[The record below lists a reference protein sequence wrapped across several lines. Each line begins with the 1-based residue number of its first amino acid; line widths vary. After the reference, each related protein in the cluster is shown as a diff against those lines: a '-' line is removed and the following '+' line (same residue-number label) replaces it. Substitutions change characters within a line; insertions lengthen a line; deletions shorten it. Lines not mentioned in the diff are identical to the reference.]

1 MGLGAG
7 IGHNGGPTLD
17 RGGSWR
23 RIAWKKAR
31 EELLPTLPIEVVRLR
46 VNRAKELGLPYK
58 TYASFRAA
66 TGHDLVGFLF
76 SSNALRLDRGAESA
90 ARLGRIE
97 PLSATRVAVVLPP
110 LRPEAVVRLAGID
123 AAHRAPSLSMTWR
136 ETRAAIKAM
145 ARAQGHTSG
154 QFVLVGETALEEDWA
169 YTGQTAGFLAGDAF
183 FSASL

>member
-7 IGHNGGPTLD
+7 IGHNGGPTLES
-17 RGGSWR
+17 GGAWR

-76 SSNALRLDRGAESA
+76 SSNALRLERGAEGA

-97 PLSATRVAVVLPP
+97 AISADRVAVVLPP
-110 LRPEAVVRLAGID
+110 LRPEAVARLGGID
-123 AAHRAPSLSMTWR
+123 AAHRAPTLSMTWR
-136 ETRAAIKAM
+136 ETREAIKAM
-145 ARAQGHTSG
+145 ARAQGHKSA
-154 QFVLVGETALEEDWA
+154 QFVLVGETAIEEGWA
-169 YTGQTAGFLAGDAF
+169 YTGQTAGFLTGDRF
-183 FSASL
+183 FAASL

>member
-7 IGHNGGPTLD
+7 IGHNGGPTLES
-17 RGGSWR
+17 GGAWR

-31 EELLPTLPIEVVRLR
+31 EELLPSLPIEVVRLR

-76 SSNALRLDRGAESA
+76 SSNALRLDRGAEGA

-97 PLSATRVAVVLPP
+97 AISADRVAVVLPP
-110 LRPEAVVRLAGID
+110 LRPEAVARLTGID
-123 AAHRAPSLSMTWR
+123 AAHRAPTLSMTWR
-136 ETRAAIKAM
+136 ETREAIKAM
-145 ARAQGHTSG
+145 ARAQGHKSG

-169 YTGQTAGFLAGDAF
+169 YTGQTAGFLAGDRF
-183 FSASL
+183 FEMAV

>member
-7 IGHNGGPTLD
+7 IGNNGGPTLES
-17 RGGSWR
+17 GGAWR

-76 SSNALRLDRGAESA
+76 SSNALRLEHGAEGA

-97 PLSATRVAVVLPP
+97 AISASRVAVVLPP
-110 LRPEAVVRLAGID
+110 LRPRGARPDRLD
-123 AAHRAPSLSMTWR
+123 L
-136 ETRAAIKAM
+136 
-145 ARAQGHTSG
+145 ARWLFQPDHP
-154 QFVLVGETALEEDWA
+154 LTARVMVNRIW
-169 YTGQTAGFLAGDAF
+169 QQ
-183 FSASL
+183 

>member
-17 RGGSWR
+17 SGGSWR

-46 VNRAKELGLPYK
+46 VNRAKALGLPYK
-58 TYASFRAA
+58 TYASFRAT
-66 TGHDLVGFLF
+66 TGHDLLGFLF

-90 ARLGRIE
+90 ARLCRIE
-97 PLSATRVAVVLPP
+97 AITASRVAVVVPP
-110 LRPEAVVRLAGID
+110 LRPEAVARLAGID

-136 ETRAAIKAM
+136 ETREAIKAM
-145 ARAQGHTSG
+145 ARAQGHRSG
-154 QFVLVGETALEEDWA
+154 QFVLIGETALEEDWA
-169 YTGQTAGFLAGDAF
+169 YTGQTAGFLAGERF
-183 FSASL
+183 FAAP